1 MPASLSS
8 PFLSERLIARLS
20 PQRRA
25 NLERR
30 IREEMDALR
39 LPERDADGF
48 EFRREDMEHAGRC
61 YNMLG
66 RLSALTA

>member
-20 PQRRA
+20 PQRRE
-25 NLERR
+25 NLMRRLMNRYHDAGLRSVEHEERAA
-30 IREEMDALR
+30 ALV
-39 LPERDADGF
+39 
-48 EFRREDMEHAGRC
+48 
-61 YNMLG
+61 G